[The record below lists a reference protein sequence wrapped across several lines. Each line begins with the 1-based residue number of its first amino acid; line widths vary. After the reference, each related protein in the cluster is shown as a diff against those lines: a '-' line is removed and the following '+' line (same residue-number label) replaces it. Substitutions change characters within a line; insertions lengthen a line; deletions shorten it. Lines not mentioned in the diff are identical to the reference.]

1 MMAWL
6 REGKVSADDE
16 RINLATR
23 LKQARDYLG
32 LSQDEVAQRAGL
44 KRAAISL
51 IESGQRRV
59 EALEL
64 KKLAKIYGR
73 TLNELTGEEGNDP
86 TQSELVDHLAR
97 KAEKLSEKS
106 QEELLNFAKY
116 LESRAKQ
123 GDED

>member
-1 MMAWL
+1 M
-6 REGKVSADDE
+6 SADDE